1 VGSITY
7 VGHATVLVEL
17 DGVRFLTDP
26 VLRDRIA
33 YIWRIAPSPPAD
45 TVEGLDAVLL
55 SHAHH
60 DHLDIPSL
68 QRVPSDV
75 PVIAPPGCAKVI
87 RQRTGHEVIEAVPG
101 TRVPVGETEVL
112 AISAEHEGRRLP
124 TDSRLATLGFVIGS
138 RVAFFGDTD
147 LFDAMGDLAGQLDV
161 ALLPI
166 WGWGPRLG
174 PGHMDPHEAAE
185 AVALLR
191 PRLAIPIHWGPRIG
205 PGHLNPERAARA
217 AALLRPRTVVPI
229 HWGTLARP
237 LVWWRAEPAM
247 PAVQFAEQVAEHA
260 PDVAVHVLAP
270 GERMPL

>member
-147 LFDAMGDLAGQLDV
+147 LFDAMGDFAGQLDV

-166 WGWGPRLG
+166 WG
-174 PGHMDPHEAAE
+174 
-185 AVALLR
+185 
-191 PRLAIPIHWGPRIG
+191 WGPRIG